1 MDTALLLQLVG
12 LVLIN
17 AVSNTVG
24 TLKTI
29 FSTKRFIKPLYVV
42 TFVDAIIFASI
53 MKQLA
58 SGNGLYYILAFAIGK
73 VIGVYFADI
82 LESKM
87 ALGILEVDFYLNNK
101 QKMIDIADT
110 LREIGYSV
118 NTSVMFGNKGIKRYR
133 IEVTM
138 LRKEVPVLEVIL
150 RKHDYENPT
159 LSVKEV
165 RNVQGKI
172 SLSGNT
178 ITSEKE
184 LHSH

>member
-1 MDTALLLQLVG
+1 MDTALIVQLLG

-29 FSTKRFIKPLYVV
+29 FSTKRFVKPLYVV
-42 TFVDAIIFASI
+42 TFIDAIIFASI

-58 SGNGLYYILAFAIGK
+58 SGNGIYYILAFGIGK
-73 VIGVYFADI
+73 VIGVYFADKI
-82 LESKM
+82 EARM
-87 ALGILEVDFYLNNK
+87 ALGILEVDFFLNNK
-101 QKMIDIADT
+101 EKMIDIADT

-118 NTSVMFGNKGIKRYR
+118 NTSITFGNKGTKRYR

-138 LRKEVPVLEVIL
+138 LRKELPVLEAVFK
-150 RKHDYENPT
+150 KHNYENPT

-165 RNVQGKI
+165 SNVKGKI
-172 SLSGNT
+172 SLSGNHV
-178 ITSEKE
+178 S
-184 LHSH
+184 S